1 MFYNKLKQILQ
12 NPLLIIFSMV
22 LGVMFGFYYPAAAQS
37 LEPYGK
43 IFIAL
48 LQMSLAPIIVTA
60 LGLSVSK
67 LLNFQHRAQYLTRTI
82 LIMLGLMF
90 ATSALSAIIAK
101 VLQPGADI
109 ASTTN
114 PALREI
120 SISASIIVKSILQ
133 PIEESLKQGFAE
145 ALLSSMPENIFNSL
159 AQNQTFQILIFS
171 IILGIAVAYLN
182 TQQRQS
188 TESFFST
195 TLNIFQRIILS
206 ITLFLPIAVFCLMA
220 GGTSVVGIE
229 TLTQMGTFV
238 LKAYICFFILF
249 ILATV
254 IISLR
259 TKTNFIMTLSHLR
272 TPIFIAFGTRSA
284 VAAIPSIIDSF
295 ENKFGIDESLTKLLV
310 PLGAVI
316 GRFGNAIYFA
326 FTAIF
331 VAGIYR
337 ADITFSYFV
346 IIVTL
351 SVVGAFA
358 TTGATGI
365 LTLTMLAIVL
375 DPLNLPIG
383 ALMPLLIAVDSII
396 DPMRTLMM
404 VYINCAAVILI
415 APKPNTKV
423 STRALRV
430 KKASVEQA

>member
-1 MFYNKLKQILQ
+1 MYYNKIKQILQ
-12 NPLLIIFSMV
+12 NPILIILSMV
-22 LGVMFGFYYPAAAQS
+22 SGVLFGFYYPKAAQS
-37 LEPYGK
+37 AEPYGK
-43 IFIAL
+43 IFISL

-67 LLNFQHRAQYLTRTI
+67 LLNFQQRAQYLTRTI

-90 ATSALSAIIAK
+90 AASAIAAVLAK
-101 VLQPGADI
+101 LFQPGADI
-109 ASTTN
+109 VSTTN
-114 PALREI
+114 PMLREI
-120 SISASIIVKSILQ
+120 SISASIVAKSTIQ
-133 PIEESLKQGFAE
+133 PIEETFKQSFADV
-145 ALLSSMPENIFNSL
+145 LLASMPENVFNSL

-171 IILGIAVAYLN
+171 VILGVAVAYLN
-182 TQQRQS
+182 DQQRQS

-220 GGTSVVGIE
+220 GGTSVVGVE

-238 LKAYICFFILF
+238 LKAYLCFFILF

-259 TKTNFIMTLSHLR
+259 TKTSMFMTIAHLR

-284 VAAIPSIIDSF
+284 VAAIPSIIDAF

-310 PLGAVI
+310 PLGSVI
-316 GRFGNAIYFA
+316 GRFGNVIYFA

-331 VAGIYR
+331 VAEIYR
-337 ADITFSYFV
+337 ADLSISYF
-346 IIVTL
+346 IIIITL

-383 ALMPLLIAVDSII
+383 ALMPLLIAVDAII

-415 APKPNTKV
+415 APKPNTKLSMR
-423 STRALRV
+423 STPL
-430 KKASVEQA
+430 KKTRLKQG